1 MNASTQQR
9 MTDTG
14 LFLIRAIL
22 AVVFIY
28 HGSQKLF
35 GSFGGHGIEGTA
47 GFMGTIGIPF
57 PTFSAVMA
65 GVTEF
70 AGGIVLLLGTG
81 ARLAALPMAFTM
93 LVAIATALSG
103 FDVRTGG
110 MEYALTL
117 GVILLALALLGP
129 GRFTVSN
136 LVVKAKAELLGGR
149 LDLSTASRRRQA

>member
-1 MNASTQQR
+1 MNDSAQSR
-9 MTDTG
+9 MADTG

-35 GSFGGHGIEGTA
+35 GWFGGYGIEGTT
-47 GFMGTIGIPF
+47 GFMASIGIPF
-57 PTFSAVMA
+57 PTFSALIA
-65 GVTEF
+65 GATEF
-70 AGGIVLLLGTG
+70 FGGIILLLGTG
-81 ARLAALPMAFTM
+81 TRLAAIPMAVTM

-129 GRFTVSN
+129 GRFTASN
-136 LVVKAKAELLGGR
+136 LVAKANAASLGGR
-149 LDLSTASRRRQA
+149 LFLSAASPRRRA